1 MKTRLLR
8 VIDDYGKIHLVPTG
22 KVTKLYCY
30 KRIQTKIDGENS
42 YLWVRK

>member
-1 MKTRLLR
+1 MKNKL
-8 VIDDYGKIHLVPTG
+8 IPIKDDYGKVYFVPIG

-30 KRIQTKIDGENS
+30 RKIQTKIDGEPS